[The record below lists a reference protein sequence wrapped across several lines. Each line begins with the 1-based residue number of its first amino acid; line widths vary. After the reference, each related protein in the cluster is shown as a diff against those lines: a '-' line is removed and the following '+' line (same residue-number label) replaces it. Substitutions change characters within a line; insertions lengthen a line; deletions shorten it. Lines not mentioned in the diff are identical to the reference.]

1 MRNLMKKKLIAFCCE
16 NSAAIAAEA
25 MSDPGLAGEVEI
37 VALPCMGKVEVGLLL
52 KCLERGHPGVLVLG
66 CPLENCLYLTGN
78 ARAAG
83 RVKAARRALTEAG
96 LPEDLVRMEYLSSLD
111 TWKLEAAVEGMPAA
125 PAASRSGS

>member
-1 MRNLMKKKLIAFCCE
+1 MKKKLIAFCCE
-16 NSAAIAAEA
+16 NSAAVAAEGL
-25 MSDPGLAGEVEI
+25 SDPGPAAEVEF
-37 VALPCMGKVEVGLLL
+37 VTLPCLGKIEVGLLL

-66 CPLENCLYLTGN
+66 CPLENCRYLTGS